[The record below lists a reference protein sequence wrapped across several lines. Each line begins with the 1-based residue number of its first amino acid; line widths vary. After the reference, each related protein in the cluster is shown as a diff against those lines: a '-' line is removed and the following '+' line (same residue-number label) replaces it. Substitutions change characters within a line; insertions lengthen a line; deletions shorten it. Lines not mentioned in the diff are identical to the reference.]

1 MLDIFSQ
8 YKKRKV
14 NEIKTS
20 LYVKWLFHK
29 LISMDIFNKL
39 FESFHNNL

>member
-1 MLDIFSQ
+1 MLAIFSQ

-14 NEIKTS
+14 NEIKTF

-29 LISMDIFNKL
+29 VIFKDTFNEL

>member
-1 MLDIFSQ
+1 MIDNFSQ

-14 NEIKTS
+14 NEIKTF
-20 LYVKWLFHK
+20 LYIKQLFHK
-29 LISMDIFNKL
+29 LIFKDIFNKL

>member
-1 MLDIFSQ
+1 MLAIFSQ

-14 NEIKTS
+14 NEIKTF

-29 LISMDIFNKL
+29 VIFQGY
-39 FESFHNNL
+39 FQQII

>member
-14 NEIKTS
+14 NEIKTF

-39 FESFHNNL
+39 FESFHDNL